1 MANKYCRTHRHLRRL
16 DRVWLDPPIFFVT
29 ACTRKRKAMLASE
42 QVAEILIDE
51 WQSAQQRH
59 GWHVGRY
66 VIMPDHVH
74 LFCTP
79 NRNSTSLSGFV
90 GAWKRGA
97 AGEFRKCRGQRPRLQ
112 ARFGSANF
120 SIISCVPRKATTKNG
135 ITCATIQFG
144 PAWHEALPIGHS
156 REKLMTSG
164 CSRGRCPRL
173 TLKNSIRGDGEC
185 FFACLCCS

>member
-59 GWHVGRY
+59 GCHVGRY

-90 GAWKRGA
+90 GAWKRWSS
-97 AGEFRKCRGQRPRLQ
+97 RRISKMPRT
-112 ARFGSANF
+112 AST
-120 SIISCVPRKATTKNG
+120 ATTQSAARAVVRG
-135 ITCATIQFG
+135 FRDLAGFG
-144 PAWHEALPIGHS
+144 LSAFFQ
-156 REKLMTSG
+156 
-164 CSRGRCPRL
+164 RG
-173 TLKNSIRGDGEC
+173 
-185 FFACLCCS
+185 FAR

>member
-90 GAWKRGA
+90 GAWKRWSSRRISKMPRTASTATGTIWQREFFDHLLRSEESYDQKWNYVRDNPVRA
-97 AGEFRKCRGQRPRLQ
+97 GLARSAADWPFAGEIDDLRL
-112 ARFGSANF
+112 
-120 SIISCVPRKATTKNG
+120 
-135 ITCATIQFG
+135 
-144 PAWHEALPIGHS
+144 
-156 REKLMTSG
+156 
-164 CSRGRCPRL
+164 
-173 TLKNSIRGDGEC
+173 
-185 FFACLCCS
+185 